1 MSLYAPWWAE
11 LQEPRLFSVT
21 FTEFLTTLLRDESD
35 SWRVKRSE
43 SPPLNN
49 IQVLTDYLGTF
60 LLQKNCVIRKE
71 LTAFIHFH
79 FIYTFFHNSI
89 WHAVLFRRRLRLGM
103 VSV

>member
-60 LLQKNCVIRKE
+60 LGKNSQR
-71 LTAFIHFH
+71 LFI
-79 FIYTFFHNSI
+79 FILFTRFFTI
-89 WHAVLFRRRLRLGM
+89 VFRML
-103 VSV
+103 SCSDEDYD